1 MPMTPHSLLS
11 RRRFLGQSIS
21 ALGISALYPLL
32 PASRAS
38 GPEPAVPMRL
48 LQHEIGISLYDTFDL
63 LVDWNVDA
71 VELSGNLGVD
81 TDLWKFL
88 IRTWRIVPSG
98 DQVAL
103 ADLEGDALA
112 QKLTFSEAVENTR
125 LILRGLPEGTY
136 DSREQVLRMA
146 DRLNG
151 IARSLA
157 PHGMQLGV
165 ASQRSSFVP
174 YSGELAWNILADH
187 TDETIAL
194 QLSTADAGRAGV
206 DVAALLYRN
215 AARTPSTRVRGFK
228 AQDLNA
234 TIAVDDLDWTQI
246 IRTSQQIGTQFFV
259 IDSDRTEG
267 DDFPSELFANLVTLR
282 LKMTEL
288 GIKVPAGY
296 WRY

>member
-1 MPMTPHSLLS
+1 
-11 RRRFLGQSIS
+11 
-21 ALGISALYPLL
+21 
-32 PASRAS
+32 
-38 GPEPAVPMRL
+38 MRL
-48 LQHEIGISLYDTFDL
+48 LQHEISTSLYETFDL

-71 VELSGNLGVD
+71 VELSGNQGVD
-81 TDLWKFL
+81 TALWKFL

-98 DQVAL
+98 DQVTL

-112 QKLTFSEAVENTR
+112 EKLVFSEAVENTR

-136 DSREQVLRMA
+136 DSRESLLRMT
-146 DRLNG
+146 DRLNT

-165 ASQRSSFVP
+165 ASQPGSFVP
-174 YSGELAWNILADH
+174 YGGELAWNLLADH
-187 TDETIAL
+187 TDDTIAL

-206 DVAALLYRN
+206 DVPALLYRN
-215 AARTPSTRVRGFK
+215 AARTPSTRVRGYK
-228 AQDLNA
+228 AEGTSA
-234 TIAVDDLDWTQI
+234 TIAVDDLDWTKI

-259 IDSDRTEG
+259 IDSDRIEG
-267 DDFPSELFANLVTLR
+267 EDFPSELFANLVTLR

-296 WRY
+296 WRWRD